1 VQGTIVLT
9 IEVKNQIFKMPFT
22 LINSPRLSIVIGTP
36 GLRMLNFTL
45 SSPLFNKVNF
55 LNAPHQRETKEAD
68 DREELQ
74 TKEEP
79 PQKVKPK
86 EERKM
91 KRPIYK
97 KKEEKK
103 SAEPAVKR
111 GPGRPRKNE
120 DLKEEKLMSA
130 AKDPMLRALLGQRPL
145 VTEDQQDFRE
155 AGVVKRK

>member
-1 VQGTIVLT
+1 MAKKPNYSF
-9 IEVKNQIFKMPFT
+9 EK
-22 LINSPRLSIVIGTP
+22 R
-36 GLRMLNFTL
+36 
-45 SSPLFNKVNF
+45 
-55 LNAPHQRETKEAD
+55 AKEAA
-68 DREELQ
+68 
-74 TKEEP
+74 KS
-79 PQKVKPK
+79 
-86 EERKM
+86 
-91 KRPIYK
+91 K